1 MQHATLLAPHAAS
14 SLERALEAEL
24 ARRARRALVEFVA
37 ARPEVTLEEL
47 AELVARTPQLG
58 GMTLSELLGALQV
71 RRAEVIAARVVL
83 TEPEWTRLHAVLEA
97 PPLPPLP
104 ALRRAIAQMANP
116 TPLRVKW
123 TSDGGV

>member
-47 AELVARTPQLG
+47 AELVARTPELG
-58 GMTLSELLGALQV
+58 GMTLSELFGALQV

-83 TEPEWTRLHAVLEA
+83 TEPELERLDALLTGKVRH
-97 PPLPPLP
+97 PPGLARTLASLDGEREPPRIRWKGP
-104 ALRRAIAQMANP
+104 
-116 TPLRVKW
+116 RVA
-123 TSDGGV
+123 